1 MWSNILY
8 YLSTVILTV
17 SIILYIFMNKTD
29 DFGFNHKCIGIFVLI
44 ITSIFLLGNAVLYKR
59 GIDLPFGNKQNY
71 IYVQPGKKPIVIGWQ
86 NPLAQ
91 EII

>member
-8 YLSTVILTV
+8 YVSTLILTI
-17 SIILYIFMNKTD
+17 SIILYVFMNRSD
-29 DFGFNHKCIGIFVLI
+29 DFGLSHKCIGIFVLI
-44 ITSIFLLGNAVLYKR
+44 ITSIFFLGNVILYKR
-59 GIDLPFGNKQNY
+59 DLSLPFTNKQNY